1 MNTAV
6 TIVGAGPGAAD
17 LISVRGMHALEKAD
31 VVVYAGSLVSP
42 DLLSYC
48 REGCLCLDSSSMS
61 LDEQVAVMSRACR
74 DGKNV
79 VRLHTGDPALYG
91 AINEQITA
99 LAKEGIDVSIVPGIS
114 SVFAAAAA
122 LGTEL
127 TAPGASQSVVL
138 TRTQGRTPMPAKED
152 AAIFARTG
160 ATMVFFLSAGKTA
173 ELMQK
178 LMQEGNVAPD
188 TPACI
193 VYRVSWPDE
202 RIIRATVATL
212 AEKAREAGITRQ
224 ALILV
229 GNALESH
236 NASSRLYADDFSHG
250 YRNRIA
256 DESFDGRCAVYAFTE
271 KGLNLARTLLPALNP
286 ASRIYCAGEVQS
298 ENEECFARTGL
309 KKLVAENWSE
319 FAAHIFIGAAGIAIR
334 SAAPYLKGKT
344 VDPAVISIPEN
355 AGHVIPLLSG
365 HIGGANR
372 LARRLARITGA
383 EAVISTATDVN
394 GLPGFDEIAAREH
407 ARILTPGT
415 IKALNAALV
424 EGKDIA
430 FMGDRS
436 VYERCFASIPQIHF
450 ADGDAAEKY
459 DYAVLWDCPSA
470 PHGIKFSLEI
480 TKKAFTLGIGCRRG
494 VPKDKLLSACEQF
507 LAEQGI
513 TRDHIA
519 SLASCDVKKD
529 EEAILSLAK
538 EWDKPLAFYTAEELA
553 AVPVPTP
560 SQMVQEKVSTP
571 SVCEAA
577 CLLSAGYSAG
587 KGARIHTKKTIIDG
601 DITLAL
607 GQLPHGRAKK
617 KGKGC
622 IIVAGLGSGSARQCT
637 TEVAEALEQCDVVA
651 GYTNYLKLISDRIAG
666 KPVIQTGMRGELERC
681 RAAFASALA
690 GNTVCMVC
698 SGDPGI
704 LAMAGLIYELKI
716 KEEQYKDIQIRV
728 LPGITAAS
736 IAAARLG
743 APLQNGFCLV
753 SLSDLLIP
761 ADEVRRNI
769 KSCAMSDLP
778 LAIYNPAGRKR
789 RDLLAESLEIFR
801 SVRGDDIL
809 CAYVKN
815 AGREDEEV
823 WTGKLCD
830 FPADEVDMSTL
841 IIIGGPR
848 TCLAGDV
855 LYEARGYMEKYRQD

>member
-17 LISVRGMHALEKAD
+17 LISVRGMRALEKAD
-31 VVVYAGSLVSP
+31 VVVYAGSLVNP
-42 DLLSYC
+42 ELLSYC
-48 REGCLCLDSSSMS
+48 REGCQCLDSASMS
-61 LDEQVAVMSRACR
+61 LDEQVAVMSKACR
-74 DGKNV
+74 AGKNV
-79 VRLHTGDPALYG
+79 VRLHTGDPAIYG
-91 AINEQITA
+91 AVNEQIAA
-99 LAKEGIDVSIVPGIS
+99 LAKEGISVSIVPGIS

-152 AAIFARTG
+152 AASFARTG

-178 LMQEGNVAPD
+178 LMQEGDVAPD
-188 TPACI
+188 TPACM

-202 RIIRATVATL
+202 RIIRADVATL
-212 AEKAREAGITRQ
+212 AEKAQEAGITRQ

-229 GNALESH
+229 GKALHSH
-236 NASSRLYADDFSHG
+236 NESSRLYAGDFSHG
-250 YRNRIA
+250 YRNSIA
-256 DESFDGRCAVYAFTE
+256 DESFDGPCAIYAFTA
-271 KGLNLARTLLPALNP
+271 KGVSLAHTLLSALNP
-286 ASRIYCAGEVQS
+286 ASRIYCAGKAQADTEQS
-298 ENEECFARTGL
+298 FAGIGL
-309 KKLVAENWSE
+309 KNQVAKNW
-319 FAAHIFIGAAGIAIR
+319 AQYDAHIFIGACGIAVR
-334 SAAPYLKGKT
+334 SSCPHLKGKT

-355 AGHVIPLLSG
+355 AGHVIPIVSG

-394 GLPGFDEIAAREH
+394 GLPGFDDIAARER

-415 IKALNAALV
+415 IKALNAALI
-424 EGKDIA
+424 EGRDIA
-430 FMGDRS
+430 FAGDQA
-436 VYERCFASIPQIHF
+436 VCERCFAGIPQIHF
-450 ADGDAAEKY
+450 VSGAEAAEY
-459 DYAVLWDCPSA
+459 DYAVLWDSPS
-470 PHGIKFSLEI
+470 GTRGKKFSLEI
-480 TKKAFTLGIGCRRG
+480 TKEAFTLGIGCRRG
-494 VPKDKLLSACEQF
+494 VSFEALLSACERF
-507 LAEQGI
+507 LAEQGLSK
-513 TRDHIA
+513 DNIA
-519 SLASCDVKKD
+519 SIASCDVKKD
-529 EEAILSLAK
+529 EEAILRLAE
-538 EWDKPLAFYTAEELA
+538 EWGKPLAFYTAEELA

-560 SQMVQEKVSTP
+560 SQMVQEKISTP

-577 CLLSAGYSAG
+577 CLLSAGY
-587 KGARIHTKKTIIDG
+587 GASRGAKIHTKKTIMG

-607 GQLPHGRAKK
+607 GQLPHGRAQR

-622 IIVAGLGSGSARQCT
+622 IIVAGLGSGSERHCT
-637 TEVAEALEQCDVVA
+637 PEVTEALEQCDVVA
-651 GYTNYLKLISDRIAG
+651 GYTNYLKLISNRIAG
-666 KPVIQTGMRGELERC
+666 KPVIQTGMRGEIERC
-681 RAAFASALA
+681 RQAFAAALE

-704 LAMAGLIYELKI
+704 LAMAGLIYEFKI
-716 KEEQYKDIQIRV
+716 KEEQYKDVQIRV

-769 KSCAMSDLP
+769 QSCAKSDLP
-778 LAIYNPAGRKR
+778 IAIYNPAGRKR

-801 SVRGDDIL
+801 TVRGEDTL

-815 AGREDEEV
+815 AGRQDEEV

-848 TCLAGDV
+848 TCLAGNV

>member
-1 MNTAV
+1 MNTV

-17 LISVRGMHALEKAD
+17 LISVRGMRALEKAD

-42 DLLSYC
+42 EMLSWC
-48 REGCLCLDSSSMS
+48 REGCQCLDSSSMS
-61 LDEQVAVMSRACR
+61 LDEQVCVMSKACR
-74 DGKNV
+74 AGKNV
-79 VRLHTGDPALYG
+79 VRLHTGDPAIYG
-91 AINEQITA
+91 AVNEQIAA
-99 LAKEGIDVSIVPGIS
+99 LAKEGIQVSIIPGIS

-138 TRTQGRTPMPAKED
+138 TRTQGRTPMPARED
-152 AAIFARTG
+152 AASFARTG

-173 ELMQK
+173 GLMQK

-188 TPACI
+188 TPACM

-202 RIIRATVATL
+202 RIIRADVATL
-212 AEKAREAGITRQ
+212 AEKAQEAGITRQ

-229 GNALESH
+229 GKSLHSH

-250 YRNRIA
+250 YRNNIA
-256 DESFDGRCAVYAFTE
+256 DESFEGRCAVYAFTE
-271 KGLNLARTLLPALNP
+271 KGLSLARTLLSALTP
-286 ASRIYCAGEVQS
+286 ASRIYCAGVAQADTEQS
-298 ENEECFARTGL
+298 FAGTGL
-309 KKLVAENWSE
+309 KKQLAENWAQ

-334 SAAPYLKGKT
+334 SAAPHLKGKT

-394 GLPGFDEIAAREH
+394 GLPGFDDIAVREQ

-415 IKALNAALV
+415 IKALNAALI

-430 FMGDRS
+430 FAGDKA
-436 VYERCFASIPQIHF
+436 VYERCFAGIPRIHF
-450 ADGDAAEKY
+450 VSDAGAEEY
-459 DYAVLWDCPSA
+459 DFAVLWDCPDTDCGKA
-470 PHGIKFSLEI
+470 VCLKI
-480 TKKAFTLGIGCRRG
+480 TKEAFTLGIGCRRG
-494 VPKDKLLSACEQF
+494 VPAENLLSACERF
-507 LAEQGI
+507 LAEQGLSK
-513 TRDHIA
+513 DSIA
-519 SLASCDVKKD
+519 SIASCDVKKD

-538 EWDKPLAFYTAEELA
+538 EWGKPLAFYTAEELA

-577 CLLSAGYSAG
+577 CLLSAGYGKS
-587 KGARIHTKKTIIDG
+587 KGARIHTKKTIMG
-601 DITLAL
+601 GITLAL
-607 GQLPHGRAKK
+607 GQLPHGMAQK

-622 IIVAGLGSGSARQCT
+622 IIVVGLGSGSERHCT
-637 TEVAEALEQCDVVA
+637 PEVTEALEQCDVVA
-651 GYTNYLKLISDRIAG
+651 GYTNYLKLIGDRIAG
-666 KPVIQTGMRGELERC
+666 KPVIQTGMRGEIERS
-681 RAAFASALA
+681 RKAFAAALA

-716 KEEQYKDIQIRV
+716 KEEQYRDVQIRV

-743 APLQNGFCLV
+743 APLQNGFCIL

-761 ADEVRRNI
+761 ADEVRRNMQN
-769 KSCAMSDLP
+769 CAMSALP
-778 LAIYNPAGRKR
+778 LAIYNPAGRNR

-801 SVRGDDIL
+801 SVRGDNVL

-815 AGREDEEV
+815 AGRQDEEV

-830 FPADEVDMSTL
+830 FPAEEVDMSTL

-848 TCLAGDV
+848 TCLAGSV

>member
-17 LISVRGMHALEKAD
+17 LISVRGMRALEKAD
-31 VVVYAGSLVSP
+31 VVVYAGSLVNP
-42 DLLSYC
+42 ELLSYC
-48 REGCLCLDSSSMS
+48 REGCQCLDSASMS
-61 LDEQVAVMSRACR
+61 LDEQVAVMSKACR
-74 DGKNV
+74 AGKNV
-79 VRLHTGDPALYG
+79 VRLHTGDPAIYG
-91 AINEQITA
+91 AVNEQIAA
-99 LAKEGIDVSIVPGIS
+99 LAKEGISVSIVPGIS

-152 AAIFARTG
+152 AASFAKTG

-178 LMQEGNVAPD
+178 LMQEGDVAPD
-188 TPACI
+188 TPACM

-202 RIIRATVATL
+202 RIIRADVATL
-212 AEKAREAGITRQ
+212 AEKAQEAGITRQ

-229 GNALESH
+229 GKALHSH
-236 NASSRLYADDFSHG
+236 NESSRLYAGDFSHG
-250 YRNRIA
+250 YRNSIA
-256 DESFDGRCAVYAFTE
+256 DESFDGPCAIYAFTA
-271 KGLNLARTLLPALNP
+271 KGVSLAHTLLSALNP
-286 ASRIYCAGEVQS
+286 ASRIYCAGKAQAATEQS
-298 ENEECFARTGL
+298 FAGIGL
-309 KKLVAENWSE
+309 KKQVAENWAQY
-319 FAAHIFIGAAGIAIR
+319 AAHIFIGACGIAVR
-334 SAAPYLKGKT
+334 SSCPHLKGKT

-355 AGHVIPLLSG
+355 AGHVIPIVSG

-394 GLPGFDEIAAREH
+394 GLPAFDDIAARER

-415 IKALNAALV
+415 IKALNAALI
-424 EGKDIA
+424 EGRDIA
-430 FMGDRS
+430 FAGDQA
-436 VYERCFASIPQIHF
+436 VCERYFAGIPQIHF
-450 ADGDAAEKY
+450 VSGAEAAEY
-459 DYAVLWDCPSA
+459 DYAVLWDSPS
-470 PHGIKFSLEI
+470 GTRGKKVSLEI
-480 TKKAFTLGIGCRRG
+480 TKEAFTLGIGCRRG
-494 VPKDKLLSACEQF
+494 VTFESLLSACERF
-507 LAEQGI
+507 LAEQGLSK
-513 TRDHIA
+513 DNIA
-519 SLASCDVKKD
+519 AIASCDVKKD
-529 EEAILSLAK
+529 EEAILRLAE
-538 EWDKPLAFYTAEELA
+538 EWGKPLAFYTAEELA

-560 SQMVQEKVSTP
+560 SQMVQEKISTP

-577 CLLSAGYSAG
+577 CLLSAGYGISN
-587 KGARIHTKKTIIDG
+587 GARIHTKKTIMG

-607 GQLPHGRAKK
+607 GQLPHGRAQK

-622 IIVAGLGSGSARQCT
+622 IIVAGLGSGSERHCT
-637 TEVAEALEQCDVVA
+637 HEVREALEQCDVVA
-651 GYTNYLKLISDRIAG
+651 GYTNYLKLISNRIAG
-666 KPVIQTGMRGELERC
+666 KPVIQTGMRGEIERC
-681 RAAFASALA
+681 RQAFAAALE

-704 LAMAGLIYELKI
+704 LAMAGLIYEFKI
-716 KEEQYKDIQIRV
+716 KEDQYRDVQIRV

-769 KSCAMSDLP
+769 QSCAKSDLP
-778 LAIYNPAGRKR
+778 IAIYNPAGRKR

-801 SVRGDDIL
+801 TVRGEDTL

-815 AGREDEEV
+815 AGRQDEQV
-823 WTGKLCD
+823 WTGKLYD

-848 TCLAGDV
+848 TCLAGNV

>member
-17 LISVRGMHALEKAD
+17 LISVRGMRALEKAD
-31 VVVYAGSLVSP
+31 VVVYAGSLVNP
-42 DLLSYC
+42 ELLSYC
-48 REGCLCLDSSSMS
+48 KEGCRCLDSASMS
-61 LDEQVAVMSRACR
+61 LDEQVAVMSEASRA
-74 DGKNV
+74 GKKV

-91 AINEQITA
+91 AVNEQIDA
-99 LAKEGIDVSIVPGIS
+99 LAKMDIPVSIVPGIS

-138 TRTQGRTPMPAKED
+138 TRTRGRTPMPAKED
-152 AAIFARTG
+152 AASFARTG

-173 ELMQK
+173 ELMQT
-178 LMQEGNVAPD
+178 LMQEGGVAPD

-193 VYRVSWPDE
+193 VYRASWPDE
-202 RIIRATVATL
+202 RIIRADVATL
-212 AEKAREAGITRQ
+212 AEKAQEAGITRQ

-229 GNALESH
+229 GKALHSH
-236 NASSRLYADDFSHG
+236 NASSKLYADDFSHG
-250 YRNRIA
+250 YRNNIA

-271 KGLNLARTLLPALNP
+271 TGLNLARTLLPALNP
-286 ASRIYCAGEVQS
+286 ASRIYCAGEANAGNEQS
-298 ENEECFARTGL
+298 FASKGL
-309 KKLVAENWSE
+309 KKQVAENWTH
-319 FAAHIFIGAAGIAIR
+319 FAAHIFIGACGIAIR
-334 SAAPYLKGKT
+334 STAPHLKGKT

-394 GLPGFDEIAAREH
+394 GLPGFDDIAAREQ

-415 IKALNAALV
+415 VKALNAALI
-424 EGKDIA
+424 EGREIA

-436 VYERCFASIPQIHF
+436 VYERCFAGIPRIHF
-450 ADGDAAEKY
+450 VSDAEEAEY
-459 DYAVLWDCPSA
+459 DYAVLWDSPSKTR
-470 PHGIKFSLEI
+470 GKKFSLEI
-480 TKKAFTLGIGCRRG
+480 TKEAFTLGIGCRRG
-494 VPKDKLLSACEQF
+494 VPAEKLLSACEHF
-507 LAEQGI
+507 LAGQGLSK
-513 TRDHIA
+513 DNIA
-519 SLASCDVKKD
+519 SIASCDVKKD

-538 EWDKPLAFYTAEELA
+538 EWGKPLAFYTAEELA

-577 CLLSAGYSAG
+577 CLLSAGYGAG
-587 KGARIHTKKTIIDG
+587 RGARIHTKKAIMG

-607 GQLPHGRAKK
+607 GQLPHGRAQKK
-617 KGKGC
+617 EKGC
-622 IIVAGLGSGSARQCT
+622 IIVAGLGSGSERHCT
-637 TEVAEALEQCDVVA
+637 PEVAQALEQCDVVA
-651 GYTNYLKLISDRIAG
+651 GYTNYLKLIGDRIAG

-681 RAAFASALA
+681 RQAFASALA

-716 KEEQYKDIQIRV
+716 KEEQYKDVQIRV

-769 KSCAMSDLP
+769 RSCAMSDLP

-789 RDLLAESLEIFR
+789 RDLLAESLGIFR
-801 SVRGDDIL
+801 SVRGDDVL

-815 AGREDEEV
+815 AGREDEAV

-848 TCLAGDV
+848 TCLAGSV